1 MRVELETPVGP
12 AWADIDVGDGRWLIL
27 GHGAGGSVDAPDL
40 QAIRKAAV
48 SAGLSVALITQPYRV
63 AGKKAPPAAPRLDV
77 AWLTVLA
84 ALREQ
89 FQPERLIT
97 GGRSSGARVACR
109 TAADAQADAV
119 VALAFPLHP
128 PGRPEKSRLDELELP
143 TVPVL
148 VVQGDRDA
156 FGMPPAGADRT
167 IVVIE
172 GADHALRKNT
182 AAVAQAVV
190 EFSAR

>member
-1 MRVELETPVGP
+1 MRLEIETPIGP
-12 AWADIDVGDGRWLIL
+12 AWADIDSADARWLIL

-40 QAIRKAAV
+40 QAIRNAAV

-63 AGKKAPPAAPRLDV
+63 AGKKAPPAAPRLDT

-84 ALREQ
+84 ALRDR
-89 FQPERLIT
+89 FQPERLIV

-109 TAADAQADAV
+109 TATEVGADAV

-156 FGMPPAGADRT
+156 FGMPPPGNGRT

-190 EFSAR
+190 EFSSS